1 MPTEFFLFPQAASQ
15 SESESEKASLCDVP
29 SSSPSVSPDMGR
41 DCAQS
46 SAVTASE
53 DVDKEDE
60 FGYSWSK
67 LSLCDALK
75 YTKFKNSFSL
85 VLYEQI
91 FQLWWEILQLYVGK
105 LLFIFLEYNMHSWG
119 MISRSSFTLSAHF
132 S

>member
-29 SSSPSVSPDMGR
+29 SSSHPVFPDMGSDR
-41 DCAQS
+41 AQS
-46 SAVTASE
+46 SAVTVSE

-91 FQLWWEILQLYVGK
+91 FQLW
-105 LLFIFLEYNMHSWG
+105 
-119 MISRSSFTLSAHF
+119 
-132 S
+132 